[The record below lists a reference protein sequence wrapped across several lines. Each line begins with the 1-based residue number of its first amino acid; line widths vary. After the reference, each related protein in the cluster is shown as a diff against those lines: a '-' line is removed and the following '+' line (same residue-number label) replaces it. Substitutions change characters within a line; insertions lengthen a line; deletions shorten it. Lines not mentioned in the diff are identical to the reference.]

1 MFFEVATEEDEARLA
16 EIRKREEKLLKTR
29 QNLDERIREKNG
41 GRTYVSGN
49 RRVRGRTGIRSIR
62 S

>member
-1 MFFEVATEEDEARLA
+1 VFFEVATEEDEARLA
-16 EIRKREEKLLKTR
+16 EILKREEKLLKTR

-41 GRTYVSGN
+41 GRAYVSSDRSV
-49 RRVRGRTGIRSIR
+49 RRRIGIRSIR